1 MFDSTIERYIDD
13 LPEEFQEG
21 ARQCK
26 DLKELSAFIAEN
38 DIELPE
44 EALEMVAGGYF
55 NICGSNKPEPAP
67 IMIEKR
73 FTTNDDSFK

>member
-55 NICGSNKPEPAP
+55 NICGSDIPKPNPIITDMDNKHTQ
-67 IMIEKR
+67 R
-73 FTTNDDSFK
+73 